1 MAGECPWYTGDT
13 VERTASP
20 VRAGRG
26 EETLGIGDMFLG
38 GQSNGKGHSSYGITY
53 AKAWR

>member
-26 EETLGIGDMFLG
+26 EETLGIGDMFPG